1 MKNVIKKPLCVLL
14 AMLTLWAWVPA
25 VSAAAEYQISSVQ
38 LAMGENAVTTLTDA
52 ATTLYVFAPQNVG
65 AFAVTADDPAA
76 VLSYWHG
83 SKFYVTGLAQEAMDG
98 VLTVE
103 CSSAGQSILIGLSGV
118 ASATIT
124 ITELEGYVPPEVVV
138 FEDYVN
144 VHTLVS
150 DFAMPAEEL
159 TRVNIM
165 KPQTVVADAD
175 GIYHLGS
182 ADGPILYV
190 NMCAATYADLY
201 ACYHPTSGTGALY
214 MHGRYEDEEGN
225 TRGYEF
231 LEAMRPYAE
240 ALDADGYYYLT
251 VDLAIY
257 LQTYG
262 ANQGWF
268 TRENSPFSLIKTG
281 RFIAESAWLVNAYYV
296 EPVVVLGNGDMDGNG
311 RVNNRDMGLLQQYL
325 NGWGARIFPAACD
338 MDGNGVV
345 NNRDLGL
352 LQQLLNE

>member
-1 MKNVIKKPLCVLL
+1 MKNVMKKPLCVLL
-14 AMLTLWAWVPA
+14 AMLLVWAWVPTA
-25 VSAAAEYQISSVQ
+25 SAAADYRVSSVK
-38 LAMGENAVTTLTDA
+38 LAVGENAVTTLDDA
-52 ATTLYVFAPQNVG
+52 ATTLYVFSPQNVG

-76 VLSYWHG
+76 TLSYWHG
-83 SKFYVTGLAQEAMDG
+83 SKFFVTGLAQEAVDG
-98 VLTVE
+98 TLIVE
-103 CSSAGQSILIGLSGV
+103 CSSLGQSLLIGLSGV
-118 ASATIT
+118 ASATVT

-144 VHTLVS
+144 VHTPVD
-150 DFAMPAEEL
+150 DFAMPADEL

-182 ADGPILYV
+182 ADGPVLYV

-225 TRGYEF
+225 ARGYEF

-251 VDLAIY
+251 VDLAAYIQIY
-257 LQTYG
+257 G
-262 ANQGWF
+262 KNQGWF
-268 TRENSPFSLIKTG
+268 RKDASPFSLIKQG
-281 RFIAESAWLVNAYYV
+281 KFIEESAWLVNAYYV
-296 EPVVVLGNGDMDGNG
+296 EPDVTPGDVNGDGKVNNRDLGVVQQYLNDWDVTIDLTAADMDGNG
-311 RVNNRDMGLLQQYL
+311 K
-325 NGWGARIFPAACD
+325 
-338 MDGNGVV
+338 V

-352 LQQLLNE
+352 LQQLLNA